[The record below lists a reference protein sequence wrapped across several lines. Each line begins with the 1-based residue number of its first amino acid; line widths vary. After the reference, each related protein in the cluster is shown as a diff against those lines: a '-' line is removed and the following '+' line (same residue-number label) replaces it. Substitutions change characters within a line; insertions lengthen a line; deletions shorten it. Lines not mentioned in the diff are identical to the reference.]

1 MSLQTYSEHGVR
13 FLFPPGWELHEESQG
28 ATLAVTVNSPE
39 TSFWS
44 LWLMPDRPNPQAMLD
59 SALTAFEDDYDNVDL
74 YRSETEICEYPALKC
89 EVEFVSLELINSAT
103 ILAFRTGR
111 FSVLI
116 LAQGTDHELE
126 YSRPILEA
134 ITESFECDVDDDVM
148 KA

>member
-13 FLFPPGWELHEESQG
+13 FLYPPDWELKEESQG
-28 ATLAVTVNSPE
+28 GTLALTVNSPE

-44 LWLMPDRPNPQAMLD
+44 LWLLQDRPNPQQMLD
-59 SALTAFEDDYDNVDL
+59 SAITAFEEDYENVDI
-74 YRSETEICEYPALKC
+74 YRSEIEICEYPALKC

-103 ILAFRTGR
+103 IHAFRTGR
-111 FSVLI
+111 FSVLL

-126 YSRPILEA
+126 YSKPILEA